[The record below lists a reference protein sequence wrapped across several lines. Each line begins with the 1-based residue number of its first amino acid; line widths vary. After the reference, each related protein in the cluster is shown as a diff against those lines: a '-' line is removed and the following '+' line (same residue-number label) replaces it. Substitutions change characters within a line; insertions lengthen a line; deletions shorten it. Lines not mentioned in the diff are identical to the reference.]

1 MRPMTRRLSI
11 CSKGFF
17 FSDLCKDKRSG
28 SQLFTC
34 SKCLFPSSDY
44 LWKSLAEDV
53 IPQSEDVLEDFGF
66 NNVLFGRDRTYLLG
80 VYGGLYFPA
89 SSQRR
94 TYISGVLGPSWS
106 IRSRSSIIAL
116 LRIPGGNTFPGF

>member
-1 MRPMTRRLSI
+1 MTRRFSI

-17 FSDLCKDKRSG
+17 FSDLCQDKRTG
-28 SQLFTC
+28 SHLFTC
-34 SKCLFPSSDY
+34 SKCPFPSSDY

-66 NNVLFGRDRTYLLG
+66 NNVLFGRDRTYLLR

-116 LRIPGGNTFPGF
+116 LRIPRGNTFPGF